1 MANHCMR
8 SKISVDG
15 PQQSKTR
22 HQAFQN
28 IEAQLKDHFQR
39 INVDLQYSFPQSTDS
54 HQAPDQSNVQYLNS
68 MDSKIAQK
76 VCYSR
81 ESSTQ
86 NKESKN
92 EVQTTKM
99 ALDDSSTS
107 SFTSSKRL
115 FSSLSGLRPSPKKDA
130 AYSD

>member
-1 MANHCMR
+1 MANHYMR

-22 HQAFQN
+22 HQVFQN
-28 IEAQLKDHFQR
+28 IEAQLKDHYQR
-39 INVDLQYSFPQSTDS
+39 INVDLQSSFPQSTDL
-54 HQAPDQSNVQYLNS
+54 HQAPDQSNAQYLNS

-76 VCYSR
+76 VCYSK
-81 ESSTQ
+81 ESSMQ

-99 ALDDSSTS
+99 VLDDSSTS
-107 SFTSSKRL
+107 SFTSSKRP
-115 FSSLSGLRPSPKKDA
+115 FSSLSGLRLSPKKDA